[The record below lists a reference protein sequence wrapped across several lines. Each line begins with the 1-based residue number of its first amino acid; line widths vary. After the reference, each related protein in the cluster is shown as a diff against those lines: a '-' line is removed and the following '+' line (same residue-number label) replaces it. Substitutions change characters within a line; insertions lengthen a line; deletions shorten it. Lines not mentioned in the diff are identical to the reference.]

1 MARGQKIDELYISL
15 GLDIARLQLDFDT
28 AGRTVSETISRLNSR
43 SNQLK
48 LKMDV
53 DLAKLDGAGTEL
65 DKIKVKYE
73 AINRQLDIQRKKE
86 EILANVLK
94 DVQKADKDG
103 ARTRYAE
110 TNLLKQQR
118 QVAQLEAELRKLNAE
133 MKTTGSRAKAMG
145 QKLSAGFSAAKGG
158 VHSLSEGVSIL
169 NAKTAALMAVFTSG
183 AGLFNITHDA
193 MQAGESIYRLT
204 KRLHTTTAEAA
215 QMSRVFSL
223 AGTNID
229 SLVPLF
235 ARLDRQVESAGT
247 KGNMTTEALNRF
259 GIALTDEKGN
269 LLGLNEQLERLA
281 KGYRSAADAG
291 MEEAFTA
298 EVLGARGAAL
308 IPVLEQYDDL
318 MEVASHVKT
327 TGLFNPEEAH
337 QAYLKWREMEM
348 EAGQLKL
355 ALGSALLPVAEDLM
369 PTVIDRFQ
377 DLIGCIQDNKES
389 IEELAEVVDAF
400 ARASVDVLD
409 GVADA
414 MESIGINAKSVK
426 ETLHDIGTFAKH
438 GGIKTTVDAMLVGA
452 GTGAVAGTLVEP
464 GGGTLVGGIGGAII
478 GGIGAYEA
486 ATSSQKFKD
495 WQAADDA
502 LRAEKKAAKEAEK
515 ALQDES
521 RAQKEGA
528 KAARENAAAVR
539 AAAKANE
546 DLKESLFT
554 LSHSDLENALHE
566 AARQAEKFRQSGADA
581 QMVEEYRL
589 QKQAKI
595 YEDFQRN
602 VTDKV
607 NAIHR
612 TELENQ
618 LTQIDEEERAY
629 RRQGLD
635 KVSAANWAEA
645 SKARIVEQW
654 ETEVASKIDSI
665 WKTSLENRLADIER
679 EKKAWMQEGLDEVK
693 AAKWAEKEKL
703 DARRNAALEALKSQ
717 KKELE
722 AFRKGGTSGLLD
734 YLRESNGLT
743 KDDLNFRPEELVRF
757 QRARRTALEDI
768 LPNFAPRRER
778 EPGEIKITLGNEVME
793 RLAGTLESGMTQK
806 VMDRLN
812 VSPTVNF
819 PERGNHA
826 ASTANI
832 EVQVN
837 IENAVTQDNEGM
849 RLLADHV
856 ADRIRP
862 AVERALGG
870 DSNSYSNW

>member
-158 VHSLSEGVSIL
+158 VRSLSEGVSIL

-235 ARLDRQVESAGT
+235 ARLDRQVEAAGT
-247 KGNMTTEALNRF
+247 KGNTTTEALQRF
-259 GIALTDEKGN
+259 GIALTDGRGN

-281 KGYRSAADAG
+281 RGYRSAAEAG
-291 MEEAFTA
+291 EEEAFTA

-327 TGLFNPEEAH
+327 TGLLNPEEAH

-355 ALGSALLPVAEDLM
+355 ALGAALLPVAEDLM
-369 PTVIDRFQ
+369 PNVIDRFQ

-389 IEELAEVVDAF
+389 IEELADVVDAF

-414 MESIGINAKSVK
+414 MESIGVNAKSVK

-464 GGGTLVGGIGGAII
+464 GGGTLVGGIG
-478 GGIGAYEA
+478 AYET

-528 KAARENAAAVR
+528 KAARENATAVR

-602 VTDKV
+602 VVDKV

-612 TELENQ
+612 TELDNR
-618 LTQIDEEERAY
+618 LAQIDEEERVY

-645 SKARIVEQW
+645 SKARIMEQW
-654 ETEVASKIDSI
+654 ETEVASKIDSV

-679 EKKAWMQEGLDEVK
+679 EKKAWMQKGLDEVK

-743 KDDLNFRPEELVRF
+743 KDDLNFRPEELERF
-757 QRARRTALEDI
+757 QRARQTALEDI
-768 LPNFAPRRER
+768 LPNFAPRRET
-778 EPGEIKITLGNEVME
+778 ELGEIKITLGNEVME
-793 RLAGTLESGMTQK
+793 RLAGTLENSMTQK

-812 VSPTVNF
+812 MPSVRESP
-819 PERGNHA
+819 PRGGST
-826 ASTANI
+826 STANI

>member
-28 AGRTVSETISRLNSR
+28 AGRTVSETVARLNSK

-65 DKIKVKYE
+65 DRIKVKYE

-145 QKLSAGFSAAKGG
+145 QKLSAGFASAKGG
-158 VHSLSEGVSIL
+158 IHSLSEGVSIL

-247 KGNMTTEALNRF
+247 KGNMTTEALSRF

-281 KGYRSAADAG
+281 KGYRSAAEAG
-291 MEEAFTA
+291 EEEAFTA

-327 TGLFNPEEAH
+327 TGLLNPEEAH

-369 PTVIDRFQ
+369 PNVIDRFQ

-389 IEELAEVVDAF
+389 IEELADVVDAF

-414 MESIGINAKSVK
+414 MESIGVNAKSVK

-464 GGGTLVGGIGGAII
+464 GGGTLVGGIG
-478 GGIGAYEA
+478 AYET

-502 LRAEKKAAKEAEK
+502 LKAEKKAAKEAEK

-554 LSHSDLENALHE
+554 LSHNDLENALHE
-566 AARQAEKFRQSGADA
+566 ASRQAEKFRQSGADA

-612 TELENQ
+612 TELENH
-618 LTQIDEEERAY
+618 LAQIDEEERAY

-645 SKARIVEQW
+645 SKSRIMEQW
-654 ETEVASKIDSI
+654 ESEVASKIDAI

-679 EKKAWMQEGLDEVK
+679 EKKAWMQKGLDEVK

-722 AFRKGGTSGLLD
+722 AFRKDGTSGLLD

-743 KDDLNFRPEELVRF
+743 KDDLNFRPEELARF
-757 QRARRTALEDI
+757 QKARQTALEDI
-768 LPNFAPRRER
+768 LPNFAPRRKR

-793 RLAGTLESGMTQK
+793 RL
-806 VMDRLN
+806 
-812 VSPTVNF
+812 P
-819 PERGNHA
+819 A